1 MIETLYPKNALHKY
15 KAQVNKE
22 QKPEQ
27 VRFISQ
33 LKIYENHKRP
43 ENFFPARAA
52 LQIEDGL
59 LETVTP
65 SWKEIQR

>member
-15 KAQVNKE
+15 KALVYKE
-22 QKPEQ
+22 QISEQ

-33 LKIYENHKRP
+33 MKISENHKRP

>member
-1 MIETLYPKNALHKY
+1 MIETLYPKNAKHKY

-27 VRFISQ
+27 VMFISQ
-33 LKIYENHKRP
+33 MKISENHKRP

-52 LQIEDGL
+52 LQIEDG
-59 LETVTP
+59 
-65 SWKEIQR
+65 

>member
-15 KAQVNKE
+15 KAQVYKE

-27 VRFISQ
+27 VRFVSEM
-33 LKIYENHKRP
+33 KIYENHKRP

-52 LQIEDGL
+52 LQIEEGL

-65 SWKEIQR
+65 SWEEIQR